1 MLPACRTTG
10 DLYELPPFE
19 LTPEDVEGFV
29 DELRCFHTR
38 FRHCFGRSE
47 PRDHFFRYM
56 MGQFSSLERKSI
68 EPIALETQATSI
80 RAMQRSL
87 SEAEWD
93 DAQMRQTYHRLVSE
107 DLGERDGVV
116 MVDES
121 GFAKKGKDSVG
132 VARQYCGSLGKVE
145 NCQVGVFTGY
155 ASRQGYA
162 LVDKRLFMPEPWFT
176 ADYASRRAT
185 CGVPKDTTFQ
195 SKPQLA
201 AAMVRD
207 LYDEGLLPFRY
218 LVADCLYGNSP
229 DFWAACEACVGT
241 VAFVAISEDTRAWLA
256 PVATHNRPYRYRGEE
271 RIKREVLPCDPPAA
285 SVAEL
290 TRQIGQGKWSR
301 RTVSEGT
308 KGPIEYEFARCRV
321 TLCKEGHPTQT
332 VWLVIKRT
340 LGNAPTYWYYISN
353 APISTPLSRFVWLS
367 GIRWAI
373 EQCFGEAKTELGMAH
388 YELRKFAG
396 WQHHMLTC
404 MLAHFFLWHVKICLG
419 EKSPGAHGVAGPVAV
434 GGGVAPENL
443 HVGRRLAIGEV
454 DPAAQSRGLSRPP
467 QTARRRGLRQASGSS
482 Y

>member
-1 MLPACRTTG
+1 MLPACRTTS

-19 LTPEDVEGFV
+19 LTPEDVEDFV
-29 DELRCFHTR
+29 DELRRFHAR
-38 FRHCFGRSE
+38 FRHCSRRSE
-47 PRDHFFRYM
+47 PRDHFFRYLV
-56 MGQFSSLERKSI
+56 GQFSALERKSI

-87 SEAEWD
+87 SDTEWD
-93 DAQMRQTYHRLVSE
+93 DAQMRRTYHHLVSE

-162 LVDKRLFMPEPWFT
+162 LVDKRLFLPEPWFT
-176 ADYASRRAT
+176 DDYASRRAT
-185 CGVPKDTTFQ
+185 CGVPKDTTFA

-207 LYDEGLLPFRY
+207 LYDEGVLPFRY
-218 LVADCLYGNSP
+218 IVADCLYGNSP

-241 VAFVAISEDTRAWLA
+241 VAFVAIPEDTRVWLA
-256 PVATHNRPYRYRGEE
+256 PVATHNRSYRYRGEE
-271 RIKREVLPCDPPAA
+271 RIKREVVPSDIAAA

-290 TRQIGQGKWSR
+290 ARQLSRGQWYR

-308 KGPIEYEFARCRV
+308 KGPIAYEFARRRV
-321 TLCKEGHPTQT
+321 TLCKEGQPTQT

-340 LGNAPTYWYYISN
+340 LGNDPTYWYYISN
-353 APISTPLSRFVWLS
+353 APRSTPLSRFVWLS

-373 EQCFGEAKTELGMAH
+373 EQGFGEAKTELGMAH
-388 YELRKFAG
+388 YELQKFTG
-396 WQHHMLTC
+396 WQQFPLIA
-404 MLAHFFLWHVKICLG
+404 LLSLP
-419 EKSPGAHGVAGPVAV
+419 SVAIV
-434 GGGVAPENL
+434 
-443 HVGRRLAIGEV
+443 
-454 DPAAQSRGLSRPP
+454 
-467 QTARRRGLRQASGSS
+467 
-482 Y
+482 

>member
-1 MLPACRTTG
+1 MLPTCRTTG
-10 DLYELPPFE
+10 DLYDPPPFE
-19 LTPEDVEGFV
+19 LLPDDVESFV
-29 DELRCFHTR
+29 YELRCFHAR
-38 FRHCFGRSE
+38 FRHCFARSE

-87 SEAEWD
+87 SDADWD
-93 DAQMRQTYHRLVSE
+93 DAQMRRTYHHLVAE
-107 DLGERDGVV
+107 DLGELDGVV

-145 NCQVGVFTGY
+145 NSQVGVFAGY

-162 LVDKRLFMPEPWFT
+162 LVDTRLFLPEPWFSD
-176 ADYASRRAT
+176 DYALRRAA
-185 CGVPKDTTFQ
+185 CGVPKDLTFQ

-207 LYDEGLLPFRY
+207 LYDEGVLPFRY

-229 DFWAACEACVGT
+229 EFWSACEACVGT
-241 VAFVAISEDTRAWLA
+241 VAFVAIPEDTRAWLA
-256 PVATHNRPYRYRGEE
+256 PVATHTRTYRYRGKEHF
-271 RIKREVLPCDPPAA
+271 KRTVSRPDTPAA
-285 SVAEL
+285 SVATL
-290 TRQIGQGKWSR
+290 ARQIGRGQWYR

-308 KGPIEYEFARCRV
+308 KGPIEYEFARRRV
-321 TLCKEGHPTQT
+321 TLCKEGQPTQT
-332 VWLVIKRT
+332 VWLIIKRT
-340 LGNAPTYWYYISN
+340 LGDHPTYWYYISN

-396 WQHHMLTC
+396 WHHHMVTC
-404 MLAHFFLWHVKICLG
+404 MLAHFFLWHVKIRMG
-419 EKSPGAHGVAGPVAV
+419 KKSSSAHGVAGPVAV
-434 GGGVAPENL
+434 GDGLTAQNL
-443 HVGRRLAIGEV
+443 HVGRGLTIGAM
-454 DPAAQSRGLSRPP
+454 DPAAQSRGLSRPS
-467 QTARRRGLRQASGSS
+467 QTAGRGRLKQALVG
-482 Y
+482 

>member
-1 MLPACRTTG
+1 MLPACRTAG
-10 DLYELPPFE
+10 DLYDPPPFE
-19 LTPEDVEGFV
+19 LTPGDVEGFV
-29 DELRCFHTR
+29 DELRRFHAR

-87 SEAEWD
+87 SDADWD
-93 DAQMRQTYHRLVSE
+93 DAQMRHTYHHLVSE
-107 DLGERDGVV
+107 DLGELDGVV
-116 MVDES
+116 IVDES

-132 VARQYCGSLGKVE
+132 VARQYCGSLGKVD
-145 NCQVGVFTGY
+145 NCQVGVFAGY

-162 LVDKRLFMPEPWFT
+162 LVDKRLFMPEPWFSD
-176 ADYASRRAT
+176 DYALRRAK
-185 CGVPKDTTFQ
+185 CGVPPDLPFQ

-201 AAMVRD
+201 AAMVRA
-207 LYDEGLLPFRY
+207 LYDEAIFPFRY

-229 DFWAACEACVGT
+229 EFWAACEACVGT
-241 VAFVAISEDTRAWLA
+241 VAFVAIPEDTRAWLA
-256 PVATHNRPYRYRGEE
+256 PVATHKRPYRYRGEE
-271 RIKREVLPCDPPAA
+271 HLKREVIPSETPATA
-285 SVAEL
+285 VAEL
-290 TRQIGQGKWSR
+290 ARQIGQGKWYR

-308 KGPIEYEFARCRV
+308 KGPIEYEFARRRV
-321 TLCKEGHPTQT
+321 MLCKDGQPTQT

-340 LGNAPTYWYYISN
+340 LGSEPTYWYYISN

-396 WQHHMLTC
+396 WHHHMWTC
-404 MLAHFFLWHVKICLG
+404 MLAHFFLWHVTIRMG
-419 EKSPGAHGVAGPVAV
+419 EKSPGAHSVAGAMAA
-434 GGGVAPENL
+434 GGGLAPENV
-443 HVGRRLAIGEV
+443 HAGRGVAISEM
-454 DPAAQSRGLSRPP
+454 DPAA
-467 QTARRRGLRQASGSS
+467 
-482 Y
+482 